1 MSAARRP
8 WQRAISEAAV
18 SGAVASV
25 LSGCALAVCG
35 RTESGTAAGPV
46 NGPSQWLWGRTAAY
60 RRDATLRH
68 TLVGYVI
75 HHLMASGWAFAHEY
89 CWGARPRGW
98 RRELGIGAATAAA
111 ACFVDYRLTPQRLQ
125 PGFEV
130 QLSKRSLL
138 LVYASF
144 AVGLALARS
153 RKR

>member
-1 MSAARRP
+1 MSADRRP

-25 LSGCALAVCG
+25 LSAGALAVCG
-35 RTESGTAAGPV
+35 RTENDTAAGPV

-75 HHLMASGWAFAHEY
+75 HHLMASGWAFAHE
-89 CWGARPRGW
+89 CWCGARPRAW
-98 RRELGIGAATAAA
+98 WRELGSGAATAAA

-125 PGFEV
+125 PGFEA

-144 AVGLALARS
+144 AVGLALARR